1 MDGHIA
7 ELLPLPNLSTLVL
20 LALAEGDAHGWAII
34 RRIREIEGTTRTPSS
49 GSLYIAMLRLE
60 DQGLVEET
68 SAPEGIQGDDARRR
82 YYRLTAFGRRVL
94 EAEMDRLTRLV
105 RRAQEWNVVARPA
118 RGHA

>member
-1 MDGHIA
+1 
-7 ELLPLPNLSTLVL
+7 VL

-34 RRIREIEGTTRTPSS
+34 RRIRELEGTTRTPSS

-60 DQGLVEET
+60 EHRSVEET
-68 SAPEGIQGDDARRR
+68 TAPEGIEGDDARRR

-94 EAEMDRLTRLV
+94 AAEMDRLARLV
-105 RRAQEWNVVARPA
+105 KRARERNVVPRPV